1 VYNDYPVHDEDIDD
15 CYVIFHVVS
24 TTVAINFTNY
34 IYIYVKI
41 SVTMYVNMLPC
52 TDYSS
57 NNI

>member
-1 VYNDYPVHDEDIDD
+1 VDNDYPVHDEDIDD

-24 TTVAINFTNY
+24 STFAVTNY
-34 IYIYVKI
+34 IYIYFKI